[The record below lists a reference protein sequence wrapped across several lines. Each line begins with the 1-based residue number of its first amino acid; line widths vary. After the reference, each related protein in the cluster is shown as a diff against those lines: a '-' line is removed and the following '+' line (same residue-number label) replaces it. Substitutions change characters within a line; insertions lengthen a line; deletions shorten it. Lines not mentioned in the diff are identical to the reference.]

1 MPSYA
6 VSYITPQG
14 KRIARVYDAVDADAL
29 RQQFQSKLVTA
40 LRINPHEG
48 KRYNPKTLKVKTAML
63 VANLDVIEVLLDS
76 GVPIQLA
83 LRKLVEGLPPGP
95 VRFLWSS
102 IASHIEGSTGELAPA
117 FAQFPKLFSTAV
129 VGMVQSGATTGN
141 LAGGL
146 REARDYVEAMHDLRK
161 LAIKSMIYP
170 AVVMT
175 VALGVFCFLMFFT
188 VPTFQKMLAD
198 FMAGSTNKLPFITRF
213 FFGIA
218 DAMNNHPLLCFGG
231 VGGVIAGAIG
241 VVRIPSLKLFWFRV
255 WMKTP
260 VVREAMWSLAT
271 ARFAT
276 NFASCY
282 KATGQAVQ
290 SLEAT
295 RLVVGNP
302 VVIVKIDQVLAEI
315 KNGRRLGEA
324 MRVASGFPVPLVVAV
339 ENGEA
344 DLARVLRRMGN
355 FYSNEAK
362 RSVTGLMAM
371 LEPILTIGV
380 VVFAAFAILA
390 LFMPLIEI
398 IRSIK

>member
-14 KRIARVYDAVDADAL
+14 KRVDRVYDAVDADAL
-29 RQQFQSKLVTA
+29 RQQFQGKLVTA
-40 LRINPHEG
+40 LRITPHEG
-48 KRYNPKTLKVKTAML
+48 KRYNPKKLTVGTAML
-63 VANLDVIEVLLDS
+63 VANFDVIEVLLDS

-102 IASHIEGSTGELAPA
+102 IASHIEGATGELAPA
-117 FAQFPKLFSTAV
+117 FAQFPRVFSTAV
-129 VGMVQSGATTGN
+129 VGMVQSGAVTGN

-146 REARDYVEAMHDLRK
+146 REARDYIESMHELRK
-161 LAIKSMIYP
+161 LAVKAMTYP
-170 AVVMT
+170 AVVLFI
-175 VALGVFCFLMFFT
+175 ALCIFCFLMFFT
-188 VPTFQKMLAD
+188 VPTFQAMLAD
-198 FMAGSTNKLPFITRF
+198 FTAGSSKKLPVITRMF
-213 FFGIA
+213 FNIA
-218 DAMNNHPLLCFGG
+218 DAMNHHPLLCL
-231 VGGVIAGAIG
+231 AG
-241 VVRIPSLKLFWFRV
+241 VVGVVVAGIAVIRVPSLKRFWFAL

-260 VVREAMWSLAT
+260 VVRDAMWALST

-282 KATGQAVQ
+282 KATGQAMQ

-302 VVIVKIDQVLAEI
+302 VVIEKIDQVLAEI
-315 KNGRRLGEA
+315 RNGRRLGES
-324 MRVASGFPVPLVVAV
+324 MRLAGGFPVPIVVAV

-355 FYSNEAK
+355 FYANEAK
-362 RSVTGLMAM
+362 RAVTGMMAL
-371 LEPILTIGV
+371 LEPILTVGV
-380 VVFAAFAILA
+380 VVFAGFAILA
-390 LFMPLIEI
+390 LFMPLISI